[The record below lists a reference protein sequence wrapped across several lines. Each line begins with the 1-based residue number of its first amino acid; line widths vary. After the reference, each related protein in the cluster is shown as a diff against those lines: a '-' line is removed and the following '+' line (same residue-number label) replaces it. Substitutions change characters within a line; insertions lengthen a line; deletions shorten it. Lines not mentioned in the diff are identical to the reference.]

1 MAKGVGGREA
11 QAVSYYDSE
20 RYVRWRVRKA
30 VLERDKARVYCG
42 RPVARIKDDSEGG
55 PNDQWRAYDG
65 EGRPFHFDHQIPFS
79 RGGASDESN
88 IVLACADCNLRK
100 AGHRFPREK
109 GEQLAL
115 PMEVGDGRLYPM
127 NMPQL
132 F

>member
-1 MAKGVGGREA
+1 MTN
-11 QAVSYYDSE
+11 SD

-30 VLERDKARVYCG
+30 VLERDKTCVYCG
-42 RPVARIKDDSEGG
+42 RLVARIRDDTEGG
-55 PNDQWRAYDG
+55 PNDQWRAYDSD
-65 EGRPFHFDHQIPFS
+65 GRPFHFDHQIPFS

-100 AGHRFPREK
+100 ATHRFPREK
-109 GEQLAL
+109 GEQLSL
-115 PMEVGDGRLYPM
+115 PIEVKDGRLYPM